1 MTDDAHPW
9 GRTRCDPVPNFGL
22 AHGDDEMTLARRDG
36 LKRRLLDLYWLVVG
50 TIGLG
55 QPVVGRWDTYGDGPS
70 DDPYSLDWA
79 PTPRR

>member
-1 MTDDAHPW
+1 MTH
-9 GRTRCDPVPNFGL
+9 
-22 AHGDDEMTLARRDG
+22 ERRGG
-36 LKRRLLDLYWLVVG
+36 LKGRLLDLYWLIVG

-55 QPVVGRWDTYGDGPS
+55 QPVVNRWDMYGDGPS

>member
-1 MTDDAHPW
+1 
-9 GRTRCDPVPNFGL
+9 
-22 AHGDDEMTLARRDG
+22 MTLARRGG

-55 QPVVGRWDTYGDGPS
+55 QPIVDRWDMYGDGPS

>member
-1 MTDDAHPW
+1 MTDDAPSRF
-9 GRTRCDPVPNFGL
+9 RTPCGPVPVSGT
-22 AHGDDEMTLARRDG
+22 HTETMKMTPARRGG
-36 LKRRLLDLYWLVVG
+36 LKRRLLDLYWLIVG

-55 QPVVGRWDTYGDGPS
+55 QPIVDRWDMYGDGPS